1 MKGAGGVN
9 KMVRVCWLLIFVGLA
24 TQTGCDRKQP
34 LEEGNEPQ
42 ETKKVRALRKE
53 VVKVHDEVMPL
64 LTDIYQLKINLR
76 EKLSS
81 EKPDAAKRRTVE
93 EILVKLDSA
102 DRGMRVWMREFS
114 KVKTEGIPEDEAL
127 EKLRDEMKK
136 ITKVKNDMIE
146 SVQAAKAVD

>member
-1 MKGAGGVN
+1 MKGAGRVT
-9 KMVRVCWLLIFVGLA
+9 KIVRVCWLLIFVGLA
-24 TQTGCDRKQP
+24 TQTGCDRKQT
-34 LEEGNEPQ
+34 NEPQ

-93 EILVKLDSA
+93 EILIKLDSA